1 MTEEHQGKPVDSNLT
16 LEELVPGKDNW
27 RHAQASFQ
35 SVDVAE
41 QLTTLLSAEEIT
53 ACLDLLPLARR
64 TDVFDYLPEGIQEEV
79 ATVCSLES
87 LMELLEELPSDSAA
101 DLFKLL
107 STEQQADLL
116 RDLPARNRATLEH
129 LSRYSEGTAGAL
141 MTSEISLLPT
151 GINVERAL
159 EILRRTAA
167 GSETIYHTYIVD
179 PRHRLV
185 GVVSLRELIL
195 APPKASLDQLMTEE
209 LVTILPDQHQQEAAR
224 LISRYDLLALPV
236 VDENQRLLGII
247 TYDDAMDVTEEEDTE
262 DMHRGA
268 SIMPL
273 EEGLLR
279 TSLFNLYRS
288 RVVWLILLIFANL
301 VSGVGIAFFEDTISA
316 KVALVFFLPL
326 LIGSGGNAGAQAST
340 LMVRGL
346 AVGDVGLGDWTRLL
360 GRELLV
366 AGALGLTMA
375 VAVSPIG
382 MFRGGLD
389 IVFVVGISMI
399 VIVLFG
405 SLLGMSLPFLLHRLK
420 WDPATASTPLVTT
433 LADAG
438 GVVIY
443 FALATWM
450 LGLN

>member
-1 MTEEHQGKPVDSNLT
+1 MTEENTVKSLELNLVS
-16 LEELVPGKDNW
+16 ELPLPSDINW
-27 RHAQASFQ
+27 RYAQASLQ
-35 SVDVAE
+35 PVDVAD
-41 QLTTLLSAEEIT
+41 QLTALLTAEEIA
-53 ACLDLLPLARR
+53 ACLDLLPLVRR
-64 TDVFDYLPEGIQEEV
+64 TEIFDYLSEGTQEEV
-79 ATVCSLES
+79 AAVSSLES
-87 LMELLEELPSDSAA
+87 LMELLEELPADSAA
-101 DLFKLL
+101 DLFNLL
-107 STEQQADLL
+107 SPDQQANLL
-116 RDLPARNRATLEH
+116 KDLPARNRATLEH
-129 LSRYSEGTAGAL
+129 LSRYPVGTAGAL

-151 GINVERAL
+151 GINVQRAL

-167 GSETIYHTYIVD
+167 GSESIYHTYIVD

-195 APPKASLDQLMTEE
+195 APPKASLDKLMTEE

-224 LISRYDLLALPV
+224 LVSRYDLLALPV
-236 VDENQRLLGII
+236 VDESQRLLGII
-247 TYDDAMDVTEEEDTE
+247 TYDDAMDVVEEEDTE
-262 DMHRGA
+262 DIHLSA
-268 SIMPL
+268 SVAPL

-288 RVVWLILLIFANL
+288 RVIWLILLIFANL
-301 VSGVGIAFFEDTISA
+301 VSGIGIAFFEDTISA

-375 VAVSPIG
+375 IAVSPIG
-382 MFRGGLD
+382 MFRGGTD
-389 IVFVVGISMI
+389 IALVVGISMI

-438 GVVIY
+438 GVVTY
-443 FALATWM
+443 FALATWL
-450 LGLN
+450 LGLH

>member
-27 RHAQASFQ
+27 RYAQASFQ

-389 IVFVVGISMI
+389 IAFVVGISMI

-420 WDPATASTPLVTT
+420 CDPATASTPLVTT

-438 GVVIY
+438 GVVTY

>member
-195 APPKASLDQLMTEE
+195 ASPKASLDQLMTEE

-389 IVFVVGISMI
+389 IAFVVGISMI

>member
-1 MTEEHQGKPVDSNLT
+1 MTEPNETKPLELNLAS
-16 LEELVPGKDNW
+16 ELPLPSDVSW
-27 RHAQASFQ
+27 RFAQANLQ
-35 SVDVAE
+35 PVDVAD
-41 QLTTLLSAEEIT
+41 QLTALLTAEEIA
-53 ACLDLLPLARR
+53 ACLDLLPLLRR
-64 TDVFDYLPEGIQEEV
+64 TEIFDYLPEGIQEEV
-79 ATVCSLES
+79 AAVFSLDS

-101 DLFKLL
+101 DLFNLL
-107 STEQQADLL
+107 TPDQQADLL

-129 LSRYSEGTAGAL
+129 LLRYPVGTAGAL

-151 GINVERAL
+151 GITVQRAL

-195 APPKASLDQLMTEE
+195 APPKASLDKLMTEE

-224 LISRYDLLALPV
+224 LVSRYDLLALPV
-236 VDENQRLLGII
+236 VDESQRLLGII
-247 TYDDAMDVTEEEDTE
+247 TYDDAMDVVEEEDTE
-262 DMHRGA
+262 DIHLSA
-268 SIMPL
+268 SVAPL

-279 TSLFNLYRS
+279 TSLVNLYRS
-288 RVVWLILLIFANL
+288 RVMWLILLIFANL
-301 VSGVGIAFFEDTISA
+301 VSGVGITFFEDTISA

-375 VAVSPIG
+375 IAVSPIG
-382 MFRGGLD
+382 MFRGGTD
-389 IVFVVGISMI
+389 IALVVGLSMV

-438 GVVIY
+438 GVVTY
-443 FALATWM
+443 FALATWL
-450 LGLN
+450 LGLH

>member
-389 IVFVVGISMI
+389 IAFVVGISMI

>member
-1 MTEEHQGKPVDSNLT
+1 MTEEHQDKPLQLNLAT
-16 LEELVPGKDNW
+16 EIPMPGEAGW
-27 RHAQASFQ
+27 RFAQASLQ
-35 SVDVAE
+35 AVDVAD
-41 QLTTLLSAEEIT
+41 QLTALLNAEEIS
-53 ACLDLLPLARR
+53 ACLDLLPLVRR
-64 TDVFDYLPEGIQEEV
+64 TEIFDYLPDGMQEEV
-79 ATVCSLES
+79 AAVSDLES
-87 LMELLEELPSDSAA
+87 LMELLEELPADSAA
-101 DLFKLL
+101 DLFNLL
-107 STEQQADLL
+107 SSEQQADLL
-116 RDLPARNRATLEH
+116 RDLPARNRATLQH
-129 LSRYSEGTAGAL
+129 LSQYPVATAGAL
-141 MTSEISLLPT
+141 MTSEISLLPR
-151 GINVERAL
+151 GINVQRAL

-185 GVVSLRELIL
+185 GVVSLRDLIL
-195 APPKASLDQLMTEE
+195 ATPLASLDQLMTEE
-209 LVTILPDQHQQEAAR
+209 LVTILPDQHQEEALR
-224 LISRYDLLALPV
+224 LISHYDLLALPV
-236 VDENQRLLGII
+236 VDENQRLLGIV
-247 TYDDAMDVTEEEDTE
+247 TYDDAMDVAEEEATE
-262 DMHRGA
+262 DIHRGA
-268 SIMPL
+268 SIVPL
-273 EEGLLR
+273 EDGLLR
-279 TSLFNLYRS
+279 TSLFNLFRS

-346 AVGDVGLGDWTRLL
+346 AVGDVGLGDWARLL

-375 VAVSPIG
+375 IAVSPIG

-389 IVFVVGISMI
+389 IALVVGLSM
-399 VIVLFG
+399 VAIVLFG

-438 GVVIY
+438 GVVTY
-443 FALATWM
+443 FALATWL
-450 LGLN
+450 LGLH

>member
-1 MTEEHQGKPVDSNLT
+1 MTEPNETKPLELNLAS
-16 LEELVPGKDNW
+16 ELPLPSDVSW
-27 RHAQASFQ
+27 RFAQANLQ
-35 SVDVAE
+35 PVDVAD
-41 QLTTLLSAEEIT
+41 QLTALLTAEEIA
-53 ACLDLLPLARR
+53 ACLDLLPLLRR
-64 TDVFDYLPEGIQEEV
+64 TEIFDYLPEGIQEEV
-79 ATVCSLES
+79 AAVFSLDS

-101 DLFKLL
+101 DLFNLL
-107 STEQQADLL
+107 TPDQQADLL

-129 LSRYSEGTAGAL
+129 LSRYPVGTAGAL

-151 GINVERAL
+151 GITVQRAL

-195 APPKASLDQLMTEE
+195 APPKASLDKLMTEE

-224 LISRYDLLALPV
+224 LVSRYDLLALPV
-236 VDENQRLLGII
+236 VDESQRLLGII
-247 TYDDAMDVTEEEDTE
+247 TYDDAMDVVEEEDTE
-262 DMHRGA
+262 DIHLSA
-268 SIMPL
+268 SVAPL

-279 TSLFNLYRS
+279 TSLVNLYRS
-288 RVVWLILLIFANL
+288 RVMWLILLIFANL
-301 VSGVGIAFFEDTISA
+301 VSGVGITFFEDTISA

-375 VAVSPIG
+375 IAVSPIG
-382 MFRGGLD
+382 MFRGGTD
-389 IVFVVGISMI
+389 IALVVGLSMV

-438 GVVIY
+438 GVVTY
-443 FALATWM
+443 FALATWL
-450 LGLN
+450 LGLH

>member
-27 RHAQASFQ
+27 RYAQASFQ

-195 APPKASLDQLMTEE
+195 SPPKASLDQLMTEE

-389 IVFVVGISMI
+389 IAFVVGISMI

-420 WDPATASTPLVTT
+420 CDPATASTPLVTT

-438 GVVIY
+438 GVVTY

>member
-389 IVFVVGISMI
+389 IAFVVGISMI

-438 GVVIY
+438 GVVTY

>member
-1 MTEEHQGKPVDSNLT
+1 MTEQNESKPLELNLVN
-16 LEELVPGKDNW
+16 ELPLPSDVSW
-27 RHAQASFQ
+27 RFAQANFQ
-35 SVDVAE
+35 PVDVAD
-41 QLTTLLSAEEIT
+41 QLTALLTVEEIA
-53 ACLDLLPLARR
+53 ACLELLPLIRR
-64 TDVFDYLPEGIQEEV
+64 TEIFDYLPDGIQEAV
-79 ATVCSLES
+79 AGVVSLDS

-101 DLFKLL
+101 DLFNYL
-107 STEQQADLL
+107 SPDQQADLL
-116 RDLPARNRATLEH
+116 KDLPARNRATIQH
-129 LSRYSEGTAGAL
+129 LSSYPSGTAGAL

-151 GINVERAL
+151 GINVQRAL
-159 EILRRTAA
+159 EILRRTAT

-195 APPKASLDQLMTEE
+195 APPKASLDKLMTEE
-209 LVTILPDQHQQEAAR
+209 LVTILPDEHQQEAAR
-224 LISRYDLLALPV
+224 LVSRYDLLALPV
-236 VDENQRLLGII
+236 VDESQRLLGII
-247 TYDDAMDVTEEEDTE
+247 TYDDAMDVVEEEDTE
-262 DMHRGA
+262 DIHLSA
-268 SIMPL
+268 SVAPL
-273 EEGLLR
+273 ETGLLR
-279 TSLFNLYRS
+279 TSLVNLYRS
-288 RVVWLILLIFANL
+288 RVMWLILLIFANL

-375 VAVSPIG
+375 IAVSPIG
-382 MFRGGLD
+382 MFRGGTD
-389 IVFVVGISMI
+389 IALVVGLSMV

-438 GVVIY
+438 GVVTY
-443 FALATWM
+443 FALATWL
-450 LGLN
+450 LGLH

>member
-1 MTEEHQGKPVDSNLT
+1 MSNVNETKSLDSNPT
-16 LEELVPGKDNW
+16 SELPLPTDVSW
-27 RHAQASFQ
+27 RFAQANLQ
-35 SVDVAE
+35 PVDVAD
-41 QLTTLLSAEEIT
+41 QLTALLTAEEIA
-53 ACLDLLPLARR
+53 ACLDLLPLKRR
-64 TDVFDYLPEGIQEEV
+64 TEIFDYLPESTQEEV
-79 ATVCSLES
+79 AAVSSLDS

-101 DLFKLL
+101 DLFNLL
-107 STEQQADLL
+107 STDQQADLL
-116 RDLPARNRATLEH
+116 KDLPARNRATLEH
-129 LSRYSEGTAGAL
+129 LSRYPMGSAGAL

-151 GINVERAL
+151 GINVQRAL

-195 APPKASLDQLMTEE
+195 APPKASLDKLMTEE

-224 LISRYDLLALPV
+224 LVSRYDLLALPV
-236 VDENQRLLGII
+236 VDTSQRLLGII
-247 TYDDAMDVTEEEDTE
+247 TYDDAMDVVEEEDTE
-262 DMHRGA
+262 DIHLSA
-268 SIMPL
+268 SVAPL

-279 TSLFNLYRS
+279 TSLLNLYRS
-288 RVVWLILLIFANL
+288 RVMWLILLIFANL
-301 VSGVGIAFFEDTISA
+301 VSGVGIAFFEDIISA

-375 VAVSPIG
+375 IAVSPIG
-382 MFRGGLD
+382 MFRGGAD
-389 IVFVVGISMI
+389 IALVVGLSMV

-438 GVVIY
+438 GVVTY
-443 FALATWM
+443 FALATWL
-450 LGLN
+450 LGLH

>member
-27 RHAQASFQ
+27 HYAQASFQ

-195 APPKASLDQLMTEE
+195 SPPKASLDQLMTEE

-389 IVFVVGISMI
+389 IAFVVGISMI

-420 WDPATASTPLVTT
+420 CDPATASTPLVTT

-438 GVVIY
+438 GVVTY

>member
-1 MTEEHQGKPVDSNLT
+1 MSEPNETKPLELNLAS
-16 LEELVPGKDNW
+16 ELPLPSDVSW
-27 RHAQASFQ
+27 RFAQANLQ
-35 SVDVAE
+35 PVDVAD
-41 QLTTLLSAEEIT
+41 QLTALLTAEEIA
-53 ACLDLLPLARR
+53 ACLDLLPLLRR
-64 TDVFDYLPEGIQEEV
+64 TEIFDYLPEGIQEEV
-79 ATVCSLES
+79 AAVFSLDS
-87 LMELLEELPSDSAA
+87 LMELLEELLSDSAA
-101 DLFKLL
+101 DLFNLL
-107 STEQQADLL
+107 TPDQQADLL

-129 LSRYSEGTAGAL
+129 LSRYPVGTAGAL

-151 GINVERAL
+151 GITVQRAL

-195 APPKASLDQLMTEE
+195 APPKASLDKLMTEE

-224 LISRYDLLALPV
+224 LVSRYELLALPV
-236 VDENQRLLGII
+236 VDESQRLLGII
-247 TYDDAMDVTEEEDTE
+247 TYDDAMDVVEEEDTE
-262 DMHRGA
+262 DIHLSA
-268 SIMPL
+268 SVAPL

-279 TSLFNLYRS
+279 TSLVNLYRS
-288 RVVWLILLIFANL
+288 RVMWLILLIFANL
-301 VSGVGIAFFEDTISA
+301 VSGVGITFFEDTISA

-375 VAVSPIG
+375 IAVSPIG
-382 MFRGGLD
+382 MFRGGTD
-389 IVFVVGISMI
+389 IALVVGLSMV

-438 GVVIY
+438 GVVTY
-443 FALATWM
+443 FALATWL
-450 LGLN
+450 LGLH

>member
-1 MTEEHQGKPVDSNLT
+1 MTEEHQDKPLELNLAVDIAI
-16 LEELVPGKDNW
+16 PGTPGW
-27 RHAQASFQ
+27 RFAQASLQ
-35 SVDVAE
+35 PVDVAD
-41 QLTTLLSAEEIT
+41 QLTALLNAEEIA
-53 ACLDLLPLARR
+53 ACLDLLPLVRR
-64 TDVFDYLPEGIQEEV
+64 TEIFDYLPDGTQEEL
-79 ATVCSLES
+79 AAVCDLEF

-101 DLFKLL
+101 DLFNLL
-107 STEQQADLL
+107 SSDQQADLL
-116 RDLPARNRATLEH
+116 RDLPERNRATLQH
-129 LSRYSEGTAGAL
+129 LSRYPAATAGAL

-151 GINVERAL
+151 GINVQRSL

-185 GVVSLRELIL
+185 GVVSLRDLIL
-195 APPKASLDQLMTEE
+195 SPPHASLDQLMTEE
-209 LVTILPDQHQQEAAR
+209 LVTILPEKHQEEVVK
-224 LISRYDLLALPV
+224 LISHYDLLALPV
-236 VDENQRLLGII
+236 VDENQRLLGIV
-247 TYDDAMDVTEEEDTE
+247 TYDDAMDAAEEEATE
-262 DMHRGA
+262 DIHRSA
-268 SIMPL
+268 SIAPL
-273 EEGLLR
+273 EDGLLR
-279 TSLFNLYRS
+279 TSLFKLFRS

-360 GRELLV
+360 GRELLI

-375 VAVSPIG
+375 IAVSPIG
-382 MFRGGLD
+382 MFRGGVD
-389 IVFVVGISMI
+389 IAVVVGLSMI

-433 LADAG
+433 IADAG
-438 GVVIY
+438 GVVTY
-443 FALATWM
+443 FALAAWM

>member
-1 MTEEHQGKPVDSNLT
+1 MTEEHQETPLQLDLAIEVPMPGQAGWRFSQANL
-16 LEELVPGKDNW
+16 
-27 RHAQASFQ
+27 QA
-35 SVDVAE
+35 VDVAD
-41 QLTTLLSAEEIT
+41 QLTALLNAEEIA

-64 TDVFDYLPEGIQEEV
+64 TEIFDYLPDGTQEEV
-79 ATVCSLES
+79 AAVSDLES
-87 LMELLEELPSDSAA
+87 LMELLEELPADSAA
-101 DLFKLL
+101 DLFNLL
-107 STEQQADLL
+107 SSEQQADLL
-116 RDLPARNRATLEH
+116 RDLPARNRATLQH
-129 LSRYSEGTAGAL
+129 LSQYPAATAGAL
-141 MTSEISLLPT
+141 MTSEISLLPR
-151 GINVERAL
+151 GINVQRAL

-167 GSETIYHTYIVD
+167 GSETIYHTYVVD

-185 GVVSLRELIL
+185 GVVSLRDLIL
-195 APPKASLDQLMTEE
+195 APPHASLDQLMTEE
-209 LVTILPDQHQQEAAR
+209 LVTILPDQHQEEALK
-224 LISRYDLLALPV
+224 LISHYDLLALPV

-247 TYDDAMDVTEEEDTE
+247 TYDDAMDVAEEEATE
-262 DMHRGA
+262 DIHLSA
-268 SIMPL
+268 SIVPL
-273 EEGLLR
+273 EAGLLR
-279 TSLFNLYRS
+279 TSLFKLFRS

-301 VSGVGIAFFEDTISA
+301 VSGIGIAFFEDTIAA

-326 LIGSGGNAGAQAST
+326 LIGSGGNAGTQAST

-346 AVGDVGLGDWTRLL
+346 AVGDVGLSDWARLL

-375 VAVSPIG
+375 IAVSPIG

-389 IVFVVGISMI
+389 IALVVGFSMI

-438 GVVIY
+438 GVVTY
-443 FALATWM
+443 FALATWL

>member
-1 MTEEHQGKPVDSNLT
+1 MSEPNETKPLELNLAS
-16 LEELVPGKDNW
+16 ELPLPSDVSW
-27 RHAQASFQ
+27 RFAQANLQ
-35 SVDVAE
+35 PVDVAD
-41 QLTTLLSAEEIT
+41 QLTALLTAEEIA
-53 ACLDLLPLARR
+53 ACLDLLPLVRR
-64 TDVFDYLPEGIQEEV
+64 TEIFDYLPEGIQEEV
-79 ATVCSLES
+79 AAVFSLDS
-87 LMELLEELPSDSAA
+87 LMELLEELPSDSGA
-101 DLFKLL
+101 DLFNLL
-107 STEQQADLL
+107 TPDQQADLL

-129 LSRYSEGTAGAL
+129 LSRYPVGTAGAL

-151 GINVERAL
+151 GITVQRAL

-195 APPKASLDQLMTEE
+195 APPKASLDKLMTEE

-224 LISRYDLLALPV
+224 LVSRYDLLALPV
-236 VDENQRLLGII
+236 VDESQRLLGII
-247 TYDDAMDVTEEEDTE
+247 TYDDAMDVVEEEDTE
-262 DMHRGA
+262 DIHLSA
-268 SIMPL
+268 SVAPL

-279 TSLFNLYRS
+279 TSLVNLYRS
-288 RVVWLILLIFANL
+288 RVMWLILLIFANL
-301 VSGVGIAFFEDTISA
+301 VSGVGITFFEDTISA

-375 VAVSPIG
+375 IAVSPIG
-382 MFRGGLD
+382 MFRGGTD
-389 IVFVVGISMI
+389 IALVVGLSMV

-438 GVVIY
+438 GVVTY
-443 FALATWM
+443 FALATWL
-450 LGLN
+450 LGLH

>member
-1 MTEEHQGKPVDSNLT
+1 MTEPNETKPLELNLVSELPLPSDVSWRFAQANFQPVDIA
-16 LEELVPGKDNW
+16 D
-27 RHAQASFQ
+27 
-35 SVDVAE
+35 
-41 QLTTLLSAEEIT
+41 QLTALLTPVEIV
-53 ACLDLLPLARR
+53 ACLDLLPLLRR
-64 TDVFDYLPEGIQEEV
+64 TEIFDYLSEGIQEEV
-79 ATVCSLES
+79 AAFFSLDS

-101 DLFKLL
+101 DLFNLL
-107 STEQQADLL
+107 TPDQQADLL
-116 RDLPARNRATLEH
+116 RDLPARNRATLQH
-129 LSRYSEGTAGAL
+129 LSSYPVGTAGAL

-151 GINVERAL
+151 GITAQRAL

-195 APPKASLDQLMTEE
+195 APPKASLDKLMTEE

-224 LISRYDLLALPV
+224 LVSRYDLLALPV
-236 VDENQRLLGII
+236 VDESQRLLGII
-247 TYDDAMDVTEEEDTE
+247 TYDDAMDVVEEEDTE
-262 DMHRGA
+262 DIHLSA
-268 SIMPL
+268 SVAPL

-288 RVVWLILLIFANL
+288 RVMWLILLIFANL

-375 VAVSPIG
+375 IAVSPIG
-382 MFRGGLD
+382 MFRGGTAIAL
-389 IVFVVGISMI
+389 VVGLSMV

-438 GVVIY
+438 GVVTY
-443 FALATWM
+443 FALATWL
-450 LGLN
+450 LGLH

>member
-1 MTEEHQGKPVDSNLT
+1 MTEHKDKPLELNLAI
-16 LEELVPGKDNW
+16 EAPVPGELGW
-27 RHAQASFQ
+27 RYAQASLQ
-35 SVDVAE
+35 PVDVAD
-41 QLTTLLSAEEIT
+41 QLTALLSAEEIAT
-53 ACLDLLPLARR
+53 CLDLLPLARR
-64 TDVFDYLPEGIQEEV
+64 TEIFDYLSEGVQEEV
-79 ATVCSLES
+79 AAVSNLES
-87 LMELLEELPSDSAA
+87 LMELLEALPADSAA
-101 DLFKLL
+101 DLFNLL
-107 STEQQADLL
+107 SSEQQADLL
-116 RDLPARNRATLEH
+116 RDLPARNRATLQH
-129 LSRYSEGTAGAL
+129 LSRYPDGTAGAL

-151 GINVERAL
+151 GINVQRAL

-185 GVVSLRELIL
+185 GVISLRKLIL
-195 APPKASLDQLMTEE
+195 AAPKASLDQLMTEE
-209 LVTILPDQHQQEAAR
+209 LVTILPDQHQQEVVR
-224 LISRYDLLALPV
+224 LVSRYDLLALPV

-247 TYDDAMDVTEEEDTE
+247 TYDDAMDVAEEEATE
-262 DMHRGA
+262 DIHLSA
-268 SIMPL
+268 SIAPL

-288 RVVWLILLIFANL
+288 RVMWLILLIFANL
-301 VSGVGIAFFEDTISA
+301 ISGVGIAFFEDTIAA

-375 VAVSPIG
+375 IAVSPIG
-382 MFRGGLD
+382 MFRGGYD
-389 IVFVVGISMI
+389 IALVVGFSMI

-405 SLLGMSLPFLLHRLK
+405 SLLGMSLPFLLHRLN

-438 GVVIY
+438 GVVTY
-443 FALATWM
+443 FALATWL
-450 LGLN
+450 LGLH

>member
-1 MTEEHQGKPVDSNLT
+1 MTEPNETKPLELNLAS
-16 LEELVPGKDNW
+16 ELPLPSDVSW
-27 RHAQASFQ
+27 RFAQANLQ
-35 SVDVAE
+35 PVDVAD
-41 QLTTLLSAEEIT
+41 QLTALLTAEEIA
-53 ACLDLLPLARR
+53 ACLDLLPLLRR
-64 TDVFDYLPEGIQEEV
+64 TEIFDYLPEGIQEEV
-79 ATVCSLES
+79 AAVFSLDS

-101 DLFKLL
+101 DLFNLL
-107 STEQQADLL
+107 TPDQQADLL

-129 LSRYSEGTAGAL
+129 LSRYPVGTAGAL

-151 GINVERAL
+151 GITVQRAL

-195 APPKASLDQLMTEE
+195 APPKASLDKLMTEE

-224 LISRYDLLALPV
+224 LVSRYDLLALPV
-236 VDENQRLLGII
+236 VDESQRLLGII
-247 TYDDAMDVTEEEDTE
+247 TYDDAMDVVEEEDTE
-262 DMHRGA
+262 DIHLSA
-268 SIMPL
+268 SVAPL

-279 TSLFNLYRS
+279 TSLVNLYRS
-288 RVVWLILLIFANL
+288 RVMWLILLIFANL

-316 KVALVFFLPL
+316 KVTLVFFLPL

-375 VAVSPIG
+375 IAVSPIG
-382 MFRGGLD
+382 MFRGGTD
-389 IVFVVGISMI
+389 IALVVGLSMV

-438 GVVIY
+438 GVVTY
-443 FALATWM
+443 FALATWL
-450 LGLN
+450 LGLH